1 MGLLLFA
8 ENMIIKY
15 LTDLSAYV
23 TSVIVVS
30 IAALICLAGAQDG
43 IHINGIPLLFICM
56 SVAFLMQWI
65 AFIPAYI
72 WQTERFYDLTGSLTY
87 LTVTGLAIFGK
98 SMWGHSDIDIRSLLL
113 ALLITVWALRL
124 GTFLFVRILK
134 AGEDRRFKDLKSS
147 LPIFLRTWTLQGLW
161 VFLTSVSALT
171 AISAITV
178 HPVDITLY
186 TGTAIWIFG
195 FVFEVIAD
203 YQKSRFRANKDNVDQ
218 FIQAGLWSISRHPN
232 YFGEITLWV
241 GVTIIA
247 LPVLRGWQFVTLI
260 SPFFVFLLLTRVSG
274 IPLLQARADEK
285 WGHLQ
290 TYQKY
295 QENTPALWP
304 KFSPI
309 KSEPESRSGN

>member
-1 MGLLLFA
+1 MYTFI
-8 ENMIIKY
+8 ENIIIKY

-23 TSVIVVS
+23 TSVIVVG
-30 IAALICLAGAQDG
+30 IAALICLAGAHNG
-43 IHINGIPLLFICM
+43 ILINGIPLLFICM
-56 SVAFLMQWI
+56 SVAFLVQWI

-72 WQTERFYDLTGSLTY
+72 WQTEHFYDLTGSLTC
-87 LTVTGLAIFGK
+87 LTITGLAVFGK
-98 SMWGHSDIDIRSLLL
+98 SMWGHSDIDTRSLLL

-124 GTFLFVRILK
+124 GTFLFIRILK
-134 AGEDRRFKDLKSS
+134 AREDRRFKNLKSS

-171 AISAITV
+171 AISTTTI

-186 TGTAIWIFG
+186 AGTIIWIFG
-195 FVFEVIAD
+195 FVFEVISD
-203 YQKSRFRANKDNVDQ
+203 HQKSRFRTDKDNAGQ
-218 FIQAGLWSISRHPN
+218 FIQSGLWSISRHPN

-247 LPVLRGWQFVTLI
+247 FPVLRGWQLVTLI

-295 QENTPALWP
+295 KDNTPALWP
-304 KFSPI
+304 RFLPI
-309 KSEPESRSGN
+309 KSDPESKSSN

>member
-1 MGLLLFA
+1 MGRLLFV

-23 TSVIVVS
+23 TCVIVVS

-72 WQTERFYDLTGSLTY
+72 WQTEHFYDLTGSLTY
-87 LTVTGLAIFGK
+87 LTITGLAIFGK
-98 SMWGHSDIDIRSLLL
+98 SMWGHSDIDTRSLLL

-124 GTFLFVRILK
+124 GTFLFIRILK
-134 AGEDRRFKDLKSS
+134 TGEDRRFKDLKSS

-171 AISAITV
+171 AISTTTI
-178 HPVDITLY
+178 HPLDITLY
-186 TGTAIWIFG
+186 AGTVIWIFG

-203 YQKSRFRANKDNVDQ
+203 YQKNRFRANKDNANQ
-218 FIQAGLWSISRHPN
+218 FIQSGLWSISRHPN

-247 LPVLRGWQFVTLI
+247 LPILRGWQFVTLI

-274 IPLLQARADEK
+274 IPLLQVRADEK

-295 QENTPALWP
+295 KENTPALWP
-304 KFSPI
+304 KFFPI
-309 KSEPESRSGN
+309 KSEPESRSSN